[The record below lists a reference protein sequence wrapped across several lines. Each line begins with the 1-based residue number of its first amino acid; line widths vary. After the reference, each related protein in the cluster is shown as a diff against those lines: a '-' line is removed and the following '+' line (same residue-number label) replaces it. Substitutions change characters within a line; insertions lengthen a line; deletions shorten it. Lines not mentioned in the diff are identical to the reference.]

1 MEKRG
6 PADPVLDVWPPDSA
20 DCLPALALCMQASFT
35 FIAFLTPAPQ
45 EGAFQSGAVK
55 VLTFYHSGGSGRA

>member
-6 PADPVLDVWPPDSA
+6 PADIVLDVWPPDSA
-20 DCLPALALCMQASFT
+20 DCLSALALCMQASFT
-35 FIAFLTPAPQ
+35 LIESAAQ

-55 VLTFYHSGGSGRA
+55 ALTFYHGGGSGRA

>member
-6 PADPVLDVWPPDSA
+6 PADQVLDVWPPDSA
-20 DCLPALALCMQASFT
+20 DCLSAWALCMQASVT
-35 FIAFLTPAPQ
+35 FIAFLKSAAQ

-55 VLTFYHSGGSGRA
+55 VLTFDHGG